1 MKSLTTSQTQ
11 AIALAGIIQSAYLVD
26 EIARTGTADERSFTP
41 LLQSLFEFNPEHPAA
56 IYGGVQG
63 VNLGLKLLQTA
74 LGGDNNYNL
83 RPSLSYAI
91 PLIHLQGQLSKSPD
105 MLNTLSNRLQH
116 IQYKT
121 DHFTNDINEIYKS
134 VAAVYQ
140 DTISTFKTRIKV
152 NGNAVHLQ
160 NSANADKIRT
170 LLLAGIRAS
179 VLWRQVG
186 GKRWQL
192 FFARKRLLAAAK
204 QLLADNQ

>member
-1 MKSLTTSQTQ
+1 MKPLTTSQSQ
-11 AIALAGIIQSAYLVD
+11 AIALAALIQSAYLVD
-26 EIARTGTADERSFTP
+26 EIARTGKTNEAHFTP
-41 LLQSLFEFNPEHPAA
+41 LLQSLFEFNPEHPVA
-56 IYGGVQG
+56 IYGGIQG
-63 VNLGLKLLQTA
+63 VKLGLRLLQTA
-74 LGGDNNYNL
+74 LGGDNNHNL

-105 MLNTLSNRLQH
+105 MLSILSNRLQH
-116 IQYKT
+116 IQYKK
-121 DHFTNDINEIYKS
+121 DNFSNNINDINRS

-160 NSANADKIRT
+160 STINADKIRT
-170 LLLAGIRAS
+170 LLLAGIRAA

-192 FFARKRLLAAAK
+192 FFARKRLLAATR
-204 QLLADNQ
+204 QLLADNN